1 MLLRLFQVRLCGDI
15 RALRLTSLL
24 RLACACPSAL
34 IVGLPLALTPQE
46 ILNLLSAVRVLR
58 GGTQVQRPIARD
70 ERLSHGGSKTVLRLR
85 LVGVAAPHGL
95 ARGCAK
101 LSSSTIRHRGSLN
114 KAVSQKLELL

>member
-1 MLLRLFQVRLCGDI
+1 M
-15 RALRLTSLL
+15 
-24 RLACACPSAL
+24 
-34 IVGLPLALTPQE
+34 
-46 ILNLLSAVRVLR
+46 
-58 GGTQVQRPIARD
+58 QRPIARD